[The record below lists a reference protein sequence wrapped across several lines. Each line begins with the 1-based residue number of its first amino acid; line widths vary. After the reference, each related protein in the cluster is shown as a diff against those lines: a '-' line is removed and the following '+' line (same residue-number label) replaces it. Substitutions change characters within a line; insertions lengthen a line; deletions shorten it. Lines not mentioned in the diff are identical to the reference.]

1 MAAQTAAAQTVDVR
15 SGEHGTF
22 TRLVFDLPDETEWSL
37 TPQRDDAYALSFGET
52 GWEVDLS
59 GAFDRIDRSR
69 VARLQRGADGVMISL
84 ACPCRAD
91 GFIFQN
97 RMLVVDISERS
108 ASDDARDGP
117 AMQALALPPL
127 SLPPRRQRRE
137 ASAWHPLLPSFSPAV
152 APPGGADDGLADTVR
167 SDVVSAAAS
176 GLLDP
181 ARRPV
186 PRVFADSAN
195 DTPPGTDPDHRH
207 DRPHAA
213 SGTDVSIMRG
223 PDTRSVTLSGRA
235 CVPASE
241 INILEWGGAGGAAA
255 VMARTRAKLVKEFD
269 RVDEDAVLAHAR
281 RLVHYGFGAEAR
293 AVIRMLELDAEASL
307 IALTH
312 LVDGQVDPARLFRGQ
327 TSCDGPAALWAALT
341 HSESASGL
349 SVDEAAIL
357 RAFEDLPDHL
367 VRHLGPKLA
376 RRFIEMGLPE
386 LAREVLR
393 RAERVLGREN
403 ATMAVLNA
411 KLDANR
417 GDSAEALRR
426 LEPLIDAPGSDA
438 PDALVASIEIS
449 KRSDRA
455 IPEDRVAL
463 SAALSEE
470 MEEAPEG
477 AGLWRAHVLSL
488 IATQDFDAARQE
500 LAAASERPRATRAFL
515 EREFLRDLSE
525 RGTDSAFLKH
535 ALSASR
541 AFDGV
546 DPVVLGKAADRFMSL
561 GVADAARDL
570 IERIPP
576 SRRERD
582 ATLLL
587 SESLL
592 ALDRPREAE
601 GMLIGLQGARA
612 ELLRARSRAMMGDHA
627 FAADAFEMAGATE
640 EARRATWLSGDLE
653 RLRRYPNDPL
663 AVASGLA
670 AGTESDPD
678 ASPLAAAE
686 ALSEDSAETRRV
698 LEAVLDETRLSF
710 D

>member
-1 MAAQTAAAQTVDVR
+1 MT
-15 SGEHGTF
+15 
-22 TRLVFDLPDETEWSL
+22 
-37 TPQRDDAYALSFGET
+37 
-52 GWEVDLS
+52 
-59 GAFDRIDRSR
+59 
-69 VARLQRGADGVMISL
+69 
-84 ACPCRAD
+84 
-91 GFIFQN
+91 
-97 RMLVVDISERS
+97 
-108 ASDDARDGP
+108 
-117 AMQALALPPL
+117 
-127 SLPPRRQRRE
+127 
-137 ASAWHPLLPSFSPAV
+137 
-152 APPGGADDGLADTVR
+152 PPGGEDDGLAYAVR

-181 ARRPV
+181 ARRPL
-186 PRVFADSAN
+186 PRVFENSAT
-195 DTPPGTDPDHRH
+195 DTPPGTGLDHRH
-207 DRPHAA
+207 ARPQAA
-213 SGTDVSIMRG
+213 SEEDVSITRG
-223 PDTRSVTLSGRA
+223 PDTRSVTLSGGA
-235 CVPASE
+235 CVPAAE
-241 INILEWGGAGGAAA
+241 LNVLEWGGAGEAAA
-255 VMARTRAKLVKEFD
+255 VMARTRAKLIEEFD
-269 RVDEDAVLAHAR
+269 RINEGAVLAHAR

-293 AVIRMLELDAEASL
+293 SVIRMFDLDANASL
-307 IALTH
+307 IALTY
-312 LVDGQVDPARLFRGQ
+312 LVDGQDDPDGHFRGQ
-327 TSCDGPAALWAALT
+327 TSCDGPASLWATLT

-349 SVDEAAIL
+349 SVQEAAVL
-357 RAFEDLPDHL
+357 RALEDLPDHL

-403 ATMAVLNA
+403 TTMAVLNA
-411 KLDANR
+411 RLDANR

-426 LEPLIDAPGSDA
+426 LEPLIDAPGADA
-438 PDALVASIEIS
+438 PDALVASIEIAN
-449 KRSDRA
+449 RSDRP

-477 AGLWRAHVLSL
+477 PGLWRAHVLSL
-488 IATQDFDAARQE
+488 IATQDFDAARRE
-500 LAAASERPRATRAFL
+500 LAAAPERPRATRAFL
-515 EREFLRDLSE
+515 GREFLRDLSKT
-525 RGTDSAFLKH
+525 GTDTSFLRHALHAASAF
-535 ALSASR
+535 
-541 AFDGV
+541 DV
-546 DPVVLGKAADRFMSL
+546 IDPVVLEQAADRFLSL
-561 GVADAARDL
+561 GVADAARGL

-582 ATLLL
+582 ARLLL

-601 GMLIGLQGARA
+601 VILIGLQGARA

-653 RLRRYPNDPL
+653 RLGRYPDDPL

-670 AGTESDPD
+670 EGKGSDPD

-686 ALSEDSAETRRV
+686 ALSERSAETRRV
-698 LEAVLDETRLSF
+698 LDAVLDETRLSS